1 MRKYK
6 KRRAYKKI
14 NKLDLLKTVPKA
26 KSFRHVSRILDNT
39 PKKIKKKCELYN
51 IDTSHFY
58 KTGRSNI
65 GIKPYGLKILDV
77 IGINKSGDKTKYYA
91 ECICDCGGSLT
102 TRLDHVKNGRV
113 RYCSAKCTRV
123 HNNTL
128 GLGNT
133 NPCFKGVGQIGS
145 TFFADIKNSAKKRNI
160 AFNITIEYVSKLY
173 DQQKGKC
180 ALSGMDI
187 EFGPTRTSATT
198 ASLDRIDS
206 SLPYQEGNV
215 QWVHKLVNR
224 MKIDISQETYIKIC
238 NLVAQK
244 HKTKT
249 K

>member
-6 KRRAYKKI
+6 KI
-14 NKLDLLKTVPKA
+14 NKQDLLKAVQKA
-26 KSFRHVSRILDNT
+26 KSFRHVARILDNT
-39 PKKIKKKCELYN
+39 HKNIKKKCELYN
-51 IDTSHFY
+51 IDVSHFY

-77 IGINKSGDKTKYYA
+77 IGINKPGYKTRYYA
-91 ECICDCGGSLT
+91 KCICDCGGSLT
-102 TRLDHVKNGRV
+102 TRLEFVKNGRV
-113 RYCSAKCTRV
+113 RYCSAKCTRI

-133 NPCFKGVGQIGS
+133 NPCFRGVGHIGS
-145 TFFADIKNSAKKRNI
+145 TFFAGIKDCAKRRNI
-160 AFNITIEYVSKLY
+160 PFNITIEYVSKLY

-187 EFGPTRTSATT
+187 GFGPTRTSATT

-206 SLPYQEGNV
+206 SCPYEEGNV

-224 MKIDISQETYIKIC
+224 MKMDISQEIYIKIC
-238 NLVAQK
+238 NLVAKK
-244 HKTKT
+244 HKINAKQ
-249 K
+249 